1 MFDGESLLEMDV
13 TRTWPKNARL
23 KNGNSG
29 VLSDV
34 QGVKQHLVR
43 NKFCIKIELNWKY
56 YFITDNMIS

>member
-1 MFDGESLLEMDV
+1 MFEGESLLEMDV

-29 VLSDV
+29 ALSDV

-43 NKFCIKIELNWKY
+43 NKF
-56 YFITDNMIS
+56 